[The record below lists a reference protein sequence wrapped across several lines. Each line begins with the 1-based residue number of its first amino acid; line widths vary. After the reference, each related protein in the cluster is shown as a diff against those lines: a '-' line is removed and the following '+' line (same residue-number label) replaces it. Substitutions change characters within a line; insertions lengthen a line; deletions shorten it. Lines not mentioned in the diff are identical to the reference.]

1 MDGWETRRKRIP
13 GHDWCIIQLGLP
25 GNIFGVEVDTSYFTG
40 NFAPR
45 ASLQAARLNTDL
57 SSVVRLAGR
66 GQAASPEQIREIGRL
81 ESERW
86 ENLVSRS
93 ALGPGYRDSARS
105 FFTVGSARGRGPFTH
120 LRLNIFPD
128 GGVARLRVYGVSVP
142 LLPLSSS
149 PSSPIELSSARLGGL
164 CLGYS
169 DAHYG
174 HPRNIIK
181 TDLAANMGDGWE
193 TARRLDRPAVLVADQ
208 AGILQGSVE
217 TSHWS
222 SSAEILRSHWF
233 KS

>member
-1 MDGWETRRKRIP
+1 MSLRPGAEPLWLQAEPAVWEEGFTEQGKWMDGWETRRKRIP

-120 LRLNIFPD
+120 LPAHIYFRNYFTCT
-128 GGVARLRVYGVSVP
+128 GP
-142 LLPLSSS
+142 L
-149 PSSPIELSSARLGGL
+149 
-164 CLGYS
+164 CNY
-169 DAHYG
+169 
-174 HPRNIIK
+174 II
-181 TDLAANMGDGWE
+181 L
-193 TARRLDRPAVLVADQ
+193 
-208 AGILQGSVE
+208 
-217 TSHWS
+217 
-222 SSAEILRSHWF
+222 
-233 KS
+233 